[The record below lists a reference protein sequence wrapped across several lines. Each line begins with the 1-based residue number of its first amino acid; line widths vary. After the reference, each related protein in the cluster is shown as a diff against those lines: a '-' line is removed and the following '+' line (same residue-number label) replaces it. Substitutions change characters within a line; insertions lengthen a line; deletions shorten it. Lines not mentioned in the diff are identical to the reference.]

1 MGEARVCS
9 SRAESCQE
17 MGELGAV
24 TAVSDELIRGLLLD
38 LVDV

>member
-9 SRAESCQE
+9 SRAESCQ
-17 MGELGAV
+17 ELGAV